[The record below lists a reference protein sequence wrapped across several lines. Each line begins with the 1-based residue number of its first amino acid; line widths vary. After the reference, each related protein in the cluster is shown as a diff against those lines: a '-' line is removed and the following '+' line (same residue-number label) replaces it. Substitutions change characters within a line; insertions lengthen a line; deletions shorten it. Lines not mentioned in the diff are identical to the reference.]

1 MPNNILFIF
10 EGEKTEDA
18 IAHVLKTHILKE
30 DVIITCAFTSDIY
43 SLYRVLKE
51 DDDIDTFALLK
62 EKPTNKTRLETYH
75 RDDFAEIYLFFDYD
89 GHATLAKDEKIE
101 GVVVN
106 GDTKLKELLELFDN
120 ETEKGKLYVSYPM
133 VEAFRHIENFDTF
146 NDLCVKCKGRN
157 CINRN
162 SCGIV
167 EKCAKEPHYKTI
179 VGTRSIPQ
187 LQNMNKYDDNLVKK
201 LVKAHIQKMN
211 YIVNDSDEFPIA
223 IINQTSI
230 FDAQLGKY
238 ISLECPLVAVLS
250 AFPAFILDYY
260 GSAKTRKILE

>member
-1 MPNNILFIF
+1 MPNNVLFIF

-62 EKPTNKTRLETYH
+62 EKSTNKTRLETYH

-89 GHATLAKDEKIE
+89 GHATLAKEEKIE
-101 GVVVN
+101 GLIVN

-133 VEAFRHIENFDTF
+133 VEAFRHVENFDTF
-146 NDLCVKCKGRN
+146 KDLCVKCKGRN
-157 CINRN
+157 CINIAN
-162 SCGIV
+162 CDLV
-167 EKCAKEPHYKTI
+167 DDCAKEPHYKTV

-187 LQNMNKYDDNLVKK
+187 LQNMNKYDDKLVRK
-201 LVKAHIQKMN
+201 LVKAHILKMN
-211 YIVNDSDEFPIA
+211 YIVNNSDEFPIA
-223 IINQTSI
+223 IINQITI
-230 FDAQLGKY
+230 FDAQLRKF
-238 ISLECPLVAVLS
+238 ISLECPMVAVLS

-260 GSAKTRKILE
+260 GSQKTREILG